1 MSDNNPLLNLSPID
15 GRYRNKTRRLS
26 NYFSEFALFQYRV
39 EVEVKYFIFLFEK
52 VTGQKL
58 PYATLD
64 QLKNIYKNFNLI
76 ECEKIREIERKTR
89 HDVKAVEYYLAER
102 FKLIGIYTKS
112 NLIHFGLTSQDINN
126 TSITMSIRDFMSL
139 EFMPSIRDLLAD
151 LNEKSHFWRSAVMMS
166 RTHGQPAVPTT
177 MGKEFRVFHYRIEKQ
192 LRLLEN
198 VEYYGKFGGAV
209 GNLNAHCLAYPD
221 INWTRELDTFVN
233 ECLGLTRERYTSQI
247 DNYENLAVNFDN
259 TNIINEINNEDTEE
273 NEDIEEVD

>member
-26 NYFSEFALFQYRV
+26 NYFSEFALFQNRV

-102 FKLIGIYTKS
+102 FK
-112 NLIHFGLTSQDINN
+112 Q
-126 TSITMSIRDFMSL
+126 
-139 EFMPSIRDLLAD
+139 
-151 LNEKSHFWRSAVMMS
+151 
-166 RTHGQPAVPTT
+166 
-177 MGKEFRVFHYRIEKQ
+177 
-192 LRLLEN
+192 
-198 VEYYGKFGGAV
+198 
-209 GNLNAHCLAYPD
+209 
-221 INWTRELDTFVN
+221 
-233 ECLGLTRERYTSQI
+233 
-247 DNYENLAVNFDN
+247 
-259 TNIINEINNEDTEE
+259 
-273 NEDIEEVD
+273 